1 MKMLKLKLRDMIDD
15 LTESDGV
22 HNIIECRKGG
32 FFPGKFPSEDSS
44 WMSNDLFTV
53 SSAITHDIGSIWRLG
68 GN

>member
-32 FFPGKFPSEDSS
+32 YFPGKFPSEDRS
-44 WMSNDLFTV
+44 WMSNYLITV
-53 SSAITHDIGSIWRLG
+53 SSAITQDIGSMG
-68 GN
+68 

>member
-32 FFPGKFPSEDSS
+32 YFPGKFPSRVGS
-44 WMSNDLFTV
+44 WMSNYLITV
-53 SSAITHDIGSIWRLG
+53 SSAITQDIGSMG
-68 GN
+68 